1 MDDKANRAPRPI
13 PLRLILTVFAALTA
27 ALAAGYFF
35 FLRTDYAVLYS
46 GVREADAAAIVAELD
61 RSGVGYRLADGGTT
75 ILVPEGSADSVRLA
89 IAGSEVPSRGA
100 VGFELFNESDMGLT
114 DFAQRINYQR
124 ALQGELAR
132 TIMMMS
138 GIESARVHLA
148 LPERSLFRGARAEPR
163 AAVTVTPTV
172 GRAVDG
178 ARVAGIQRLVAAAVP
193 DLAVADVVVLD
204 YVGRVI
210 SPAAATEALLPPDLE
225 EQEAVRQYYRARARA
240 AVERA
245 LPGLEFDVRVSVLAE
260 TGATGADGWQSG
272 AAAAGEGPAAAADG
286 ARNFRLRLVVLS
298 EAPLDSASREQVRQ
312 AVAAAV
318 RLDEEAGDGLVFS
331 VAPIGAAAAAPA
343 AAPAI
348 EAVPADISR
357 RPRDGAG
364 WPDGWWTWLAAIAG
378 IGVLLLALRPRG
390 LRLAADDRDAMVRR
404 IRAQLRLTE
413 EGGDARA

>member
-1 MDDKANRAPRPI
+1 MDDPSNRAARPI
-13 PLRLILTVFAALTA
+13 PIRLILAVFAALTA
-27 ALAAGYFF
+27 ALAAGYFL
-35 FLRTDYAVLYS
+35 FLRTDYALLYS
-46 GVREADAAAIVAELD
+46 GLREADAAAIVAELD
-61 RSGVGYRLADGGTT
+61 RTGISYRLADNGSA

-204 YVGRVI
+204 DVGRLI
-210 SPAAATEALLPPDLE
+210 SPAEAADATLPPDVE

-240 AVERA
+240 AIERA
-245 LPGLEFDVRVSVLAE
+245 LPELEFEVRVSVLAE
-260 TGATGADGWQSG
+260 SGAAGGEGWQPD

-286 ARNFRLRLVVLS
+286 ERNFRLRLVVQTQT
-298 EAPLDSASREQVRQ
+298 PLDAAAREQVRQ
-312 AVAAAV
+312 SVGAAV
-318 RLDEEAGDGLVFS
+318 RLDEEAGDGLLFS
-331 VAPIGAAAAAPA
+331 VAPVGAAVAEPAPA
-343 AAPAI
+343 VAELPAAN
-348 EAVPADISR
+348 R
-357 RPRDGAG
+357 RTERDGGALWLG
-364 WPDGWWTWLAAIAG
+364 GWWTLLAIAAALG
-378 IGVLLLALRPRG
+378 GLFLLLRPRASG
-390 LRLAADDRDAMVRR
+390 PVGAEREAMVRR
-404 IRAQLRLTE
+404 IRAQLQLAE
-413 EGGDARA
+413 EGGNARS